1 MAIVGATDKKCYN
14 PIMSRKLIFIL
25 LAVWVVLLC
34 TVPVQ
39 AGPAAQVYYLT
50 PTPGAD
56 GRIVYIVQPNDTCL
70 GISLLNNIP
79 LEQLRAL
86 NNINPECTNL
96 QVGQELVLGFL
107 PTATPLSGP
116 TLTPTS
122 ILPTPTP
129 FNGTGF
135 ICIYLYEDINGNAQ
149 IDAGEAPLA
158 GGAISMSNRGNTI
171 SRTGQTTAD
180 GKAVCFEDLPEGEY
194 TVSMGIPIGY
204 NATRRTTYTITLRA
218 GDQST
223 LDFGAQRSA
232 LTDPVLPDDQPT
244 KRSPVLA
251 MLGVLVIL
259 GGIGFGVYAA
269 RMSRR

>member
-1 MAIVGATDKKCYN
+1 
-14 PIMSRKLIFIL
+14 MSRKWFFIL
-25 LAVWVVLLC
+25 LAVWFVFC

-39 AGPAAQVYYLT
+39 AGPVKQVYYLT

-56 GRIVYIVQPNDTCL
+56 GRIVYIVKANDTCL

-107 PTATPLSGP
+107 PTATPISGP
-116 TLTPTS
+116 TPTPTS

-135 ICIYLYEDINGNAQ
+135 ICIYLYEDINGNAK
-149 IDAGEAPLA
+149 IEPGEEPLA

-204 NATRRTTYTITLRA
+204 NATRRTTYTINLRA

-232 LTDPVLPDDQPT
+232 LTNPALPEDEST
-244 KRSPVLA
+244 RRSPVLA
-251 MLGVLVIL
+251 VLGGLVIL
-259 GGIGFGVYAA
+259 GGIGIGIYAA

>member
-1 MAIVGATDKKCYN
+1 MLCLV
-14 PIMSRKLIFIL
+14 L
-25 LAVWVVLLC
+25 LAGWLAFVAL
-34 TVPVQ
+34 PVQ
-39 AGPAAQVYYLT
+39 AGPVAQVYYLT
-50 PTPGAD
+50 PTPGPD
-56 GRIVYIVQPNDTCL
+56 GRIVYVVQANDTCL

-79 LEQLRAL
+79 IEQLRAL

-107 PTATPLSGP
+107 PTATLPSGP

-129 FNGTGF
+129 FNGTGL

-149 IDAGEAPLA
+149 IEAGEMPLA

-180 GKAVCFEDLPEGEY
+180 GQAVCFLDLPEGEY

-232 LTDPVLPDDQPT
+232 LTDPQTPAEDDKDAT
-244 KRSPVLA
+244 RRSPI
-251 MLGVLVIL
+251 LGILGALVVL
-259 GGIGFGVYAA
+259 GGIGIGVYAA